1 MQNGKAVYQVLKDTI
16 CKVIQWVFSKKGV
29 CMGKIK
35 QWIDQRAKKGWF
47 NYSLQ
52 DFLADM
58 LLVGTGVA
66 FVVLSDMGHKHGRV
80 YILAGIFACFA
91 LRRLYSWFFKKRRIT
106 RVTKTK
112 AFKRNFNYVLAVGG
126 LLLTIAGLYSA
137 LVGIQVTV
145 EGNTTRSNELPDLNT
160 WISVYHDLIYGLFG
174 LLIGGLI
181 LLAIQLIRGKGE
193 EKNKTE
199 AEKQPT
205 KPSNNNPSINIDL
218 KVNTSDY
225 AQMKHEQIS
234 SLNQT
239 LRMIDKLQR
248 RGATVKKEAEDGSEK
263 PKEQK
268 DGKETSSD

>member
-1 MQNGKAVYQVLKDTI
+1 
-16 CKVIQWVFSKKGV
+16 
-29 CMGKIK
+29 MGKNK
-35 QWIDQRAKKGWF
+35 WIDKQIKKVCL
-47 NYSLQ
+47 NYNLQ
-52 DFLADM
+52 DFSADI
-58 LLVGTGVA
+58 LLVSTGIA
-66 FVVLSDMGHKHGRV
+66 FLVLSDMGHKHGRV
-80 YILAGIFACFA
+80 YILAGLFACFA
-91 LRRLYSWFFKKRRIT
+91 LRRLYGLFSKKPRIT
-106 RVTKTK
+106 RVSKTK
-112 AFKRNFNYVLAVGG
+112 LFKRNVNYVLAIGG
-126 LLLTIAGLYSA
+126 LLIAVAGLYSA

-145 EGNTTRSNELPDLNT
+145 EGNTTRSNELPNLDT

-193 EKNKTE
+193 EENKTE

-248 RGATVKKEAEDGSEK
+248 RGATVKKEAEDGSKK